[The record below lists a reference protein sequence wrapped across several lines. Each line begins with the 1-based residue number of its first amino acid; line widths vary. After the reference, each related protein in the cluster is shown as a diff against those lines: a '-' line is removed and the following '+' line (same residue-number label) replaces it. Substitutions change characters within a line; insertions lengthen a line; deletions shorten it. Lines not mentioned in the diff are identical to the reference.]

1 MYPPKVVKSP
11 RFGKLHEIRRPFFD
25 LDHEKWKP
33 QVSQQIVRNSLNS
46 PTNTAN
52 HAKSAQFTLI
62 SKIPCSLSVTQFLQ
76 QITQNLPNSLI
87 LRANHAELTKF
98 ALILITLLFAF

>member
-11 RFGKLHEIRRPFFD
+11 CFGKLCEIRRPFFD
-25 LDHEKWKP
+25 LDHGKWKP
-33 QVSQQIVRNSLNS
+33 QVSQQIARNSLNS

-52 HAKSAQFTLI
+52 HAKSAQFMLI
-62 SKIPCSLSVTQFLQ
+62 SKIPWSLSVTQFLQ
-76 QITQNLPNSLI
+76 QITQNPPNSLI

-98 ALILITLLFAF
+98 VLILITLLFAF

>member
-11 RFGKLHEIRRPFFD
+11 RFGKLREIRRPFFD

-33 QVSQQIVRNSLNS
+33 QVYQQIAQNLLNS

-52 HAKSAQFTLI
+52 HVKSVQFTLI
-62 SKIPCSLSVTQFLQ
+62 SKIPYSVSVTQFLQ
-76 QITQNLPNSLI
+76 RIT
-87 LRANHAELTKF
+87 
-98 ALILITLLFAF
+98 

>member
-11 RFGKLHEIRRPFFD
+11 RFGKLREIRRPFFN

-33 QVSQQIVRNSLNS
+33 QILQRIVQNPLNL

-52 HAKSAQFTLI
+52 HIKLVQFTLI
-62 SKIPCSLSVTQFLQ
+62 SKIPCSLSKTATF
-76 QITQNLPNSLI
+76 T
-87 LRANHAELTKF
+87 ANHAKSAQF
-98 ALILITLLFAF
+98 ANPYS